1 VSPAV
6 LQSVLVDKLK
16 NDLSE
21 ISSRKLGVI
30 SGLAWATLALLLC
43 LASSLVPNMQAQ
55 EARPAAK
62 SARKVVVTVK
72 PEYPLTLKR
81 AGIGGTVRL
90 HAVVLPNGNV
100 SKVEIIGGN
109 PILAESA
116 AKAVMQWKYA
126 PAAWQTNAEVQ
137 FDFHP

>member
-1 VSPAV
+1 
-6 LQSVLVDKLK
+6 LK
-16 NDLSE
+16 SDLFFE
-21 ISSRKLGVI
+21 ISLRKLGVI
-30 SGLAWATLALLLC
+30 GRLGSATLASLLC
-43 LASSLVPNMQAQ
+43 LAASFVPVHAQ

-62 SARKVVVTVK
+62 NGRKVVVTVK

-100 SKVEIIGGN
+100 SKVEIMGGN